1 MDILL
6 IAVAILWIILPF
18 IVMGTNKRIDL
29 VNNNFNA
36 LDLHIM
42 DSQRS
47 LLEVQ
52 KDILSCLEK
61 MSKGPDTS
69 GAENLPEIKLGAESK
84 LEDI

>member
-1 MDILL
+1 MKIMLNHKNDTYTKFLTS
-6 IAVAILWIILPF
+6 P
-18 IVMGTNKRIDL
+18 
-29 VNNNFNA
+29 NNFNA

-84 LEDI
+84 REDI